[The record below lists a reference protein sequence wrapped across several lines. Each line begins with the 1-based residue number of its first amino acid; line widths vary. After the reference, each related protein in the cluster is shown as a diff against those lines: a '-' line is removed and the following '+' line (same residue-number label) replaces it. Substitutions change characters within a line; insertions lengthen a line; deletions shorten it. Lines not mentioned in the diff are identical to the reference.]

1 MTRVCGSRFPLAPRA
16 APMPLYGE
24 RQKLRLQK
32 LEPAGVCAEVSIPL
46 RSAPVFV
53 EESSQ

>member
-1 MTRVCGSRFPLAPRA
+1 
-16 APMPLYGE
+16 MPLYGE